1 MNTNTLQNINVGV
14 DTGKSQL
21 DIYIR
26 PLDIYFSVPNTE
38 KGVKEAVKT
47 ISKHQP
53 QRVVIEATGRLEM
66 PFILACDKAKL
77 PYVIANPL
85 RIKRFAGAI
94 GQRTKS
100 DRLDAALIAHY
111 AEKVQPELT
120 KLKSEN
126 IRLMSDLVI
135 RRNQLLSMQTMER
148 NRLQILPKN
157 IASTITPIL
166 TALKNQI
173 EKVEA
178 KIAKLIDTTPEYQA
192 KNELLQS
199 MPGVGKILAA
209 SIISNVPELGYITN
223 KQASSLIGVAP
234 VVRESGRYKGKRV
247 IQGGRAQVRT
257 VMYMAMMSAIQC
269 NPTFKATY
277 ERLLA
282 VGKPKKVAIVACM
295 RKMVVILNSMLRD
308 GVMWDESSAKN

>member
-26 PLDIYFSVPNTE
+26 PLDIYFTVPNTD
-38 KGVKEAVKT
+38 KGITDAIKT
-47 ISKHQP
+47 IKKHKP

-77 PYVIANPL
+77 PYVVANPL
-85 RIKRFAGAI
+85 RIKRFAEAI
-94 GQRTKS
+94 GQRAKN
-100 DRLDAALIAHY
+100 DRLDAELIAHY
-111 AEKVQPELT
+111 AERVQPELT

-126 IRLMSDLVI
+126 IRLMSDLVT
-135 RRNQLLSMQTMER
+135 RRNQLLTMQTMER
-148 NRLQILPKN
+148 NRRQILPKN
-157 IASTITPIL
+157 ISSTITPIL
-166 TALKNQI
+166 TALKNQL

-178 KIAKLIDTTPEYQA
+178 KIEKLIESSPEYQA
-192 KNELLQS
+192 KNTILQS
-199 MPGVGKILAA
+199 MPGVGKVLAA
-209 SIISNVPELGYITN
+209 SLISNVPELGFITN

-234 VVRESGRYKGKRV
+234 ITRESGRFKGKRM
-247 IQGGRAQVRT
+247 IKGGRPQVRT

-269 NPTFKATY
+269 NPVFKATY

-282 VGKPKKVAIVACM
+282 AGKPKKVAIVACM
-295 RKMVVILNSMLRD
+295 RKMVVTLNSMLRD
-308 GVMWDESSAKN
+308 GAMWDKDSVKN

>member
-26 PLDIYFSVPNTE
+26 PLDIYFTVPNTE
-38 KGVKEAVKT
+38 KGIIDAIKT
-47 ISKHQP
+47 IRKHRP

-85 RIKRFAGAI
+85 HVKRFAGAI
-94 GQRTKS
+94 GQRAKN

-111 AEKVQPELT
+111 AEAIQPKLT
-120 KLKSEN
+120 QLKSEN
-126 IRLMSDLVI
+126 ILLMSDLVT
-135 RRNQLLSMQTMER
+135 RRNQLLSMQTMEK
-148 NRLQILPKN
+148 NRTQILPQSL
-157 IASTITPIL
+157 ASSIKPIL

-173 EKVEA
+173 TKIEEK
-178 KIAKLIDTTPEYQA
+178 ITKLIDTSPEYQA

-199 MPGVGKILAA
+199 MPGVGKIVAA

-234 VVRESGRYKGKRV
+234 ITRESGRLKGKRM

-257 VMYMAMMSAIQC
+257 VLYMAMMSAIQC
-269 NPTFKATY
+269 NPIFKATY

-282 VGKPKKVAIVACM
+282 AGKPKKVAIVACM

-308 GVMWDESSAKN
+308 GVMWDKDSAKN

>member
-26 PLDIYFSVPNTE
+26 PLDIYFTVPNTE
-38 KGVKEAVKT
+38 KGIIDAIKT
-47 ISKHQP
+47 IRKHRP
-53 QRVVIEATGRLEM
+53 QRVVIEATGRLEI

-85 RIKRFAGAI
+85 HVKRFAGAI
-94 GQRTKS
+94 GQRAKN

-111 AEKVQPELT
+111 AEAIQPKLT
-120 KLKSEN
+120 QLKSEN
-126 IRLMSDLVI
+126 ILLMSDLVT
-135 RRNQLLSMQTMER
+135 RRNQLLSMQTMEK
-148 NRLQILPKN
+148 NRTQILPQSL
-157 IASTITPIL
+157 ASSIKPIL

-173 EKVEA
+173 TKIEEK
-178 KIAKLIDTTPEYQA
+178 ITKLIDTSPEYQA

-199 MPGVGKILAA
+199 MPGVGKIVAA

-234 VVRESGRYKGKRV
+234 ITRESGRLKGKRM

-257 VMYMAMMSAIQC
+257 VLYMAMMSAIQC
-269 NPTFKATY
+269 NPIFKATY

-282 VGKPKKVAIVACM
+282 AGKPKKVAIVACM

-308 GVMWDESSAKN
+308 GVMWDKDSAKN